1 MLNKQENLVFICRQN
16 QDIIGTMKAQ
26 WNKSETWNVDTH
38 TFFFKK
44 DRKDKVKD
52 AVVPLDMYNLFFT
65 SGKAKKL
72 AS

>member
-1 MLNKQENLVFICRQN
+1 
-16 QDIIGTMKAQ
+16 MKAQ

-52 AVVPLDMYNLFFT
+52 AAVPLDMYNLFFT